1 MASEKER
8 LPGIKESEFFLNF
21 ECAARKYG
29 LGILLGIIL
38 AALLGIFSGGYFS
51 TAEKTNAP
59 GNLTVT
65 Y

>member
-38 AALLGIFSGGYFS
+38 KKQTRRVI
-51 TAEKTNAP
+51 
-59 GNLTVT
+59 
-65 Y
+65 